1 MYNLVVYN
9 FHLLEYILATI
20 RFELGY
26 VICYSEVIV
35 KSLKHKT
42 FQGYT
47 SLTDK

>member
-9 FHLLEYILATI
+9 FHLLENILAI
-20 RFELGY
+20 SFELGY